1 MDEGNFVA
9 RVNDEVPRLEETFAK
24 SFALAKKI
32 EIKVHV
38 ARTYL

>member
-1 MDEGNFVA
+1 MDEGNIVA
-9 RVNDEVPRLEETFAK
+9 RVNDEVPRFEETLAKLFA
-24 SFALAKKI
+24 FAKKI